1 MNNAQEFINQKL
13 NNYSSNSKIYLGFE
27 KLLNCLNL
35 YFDTTNQ
42 TNLNNYIIKI
52 YSSITLE
59 NGSIIRATDNFYSKA
74 WYSNVSVAMNSDE
87 LLEYLSDQGIC
98 YGQVFV
104 VFYFFKFFKILN
116 FKYLIFRYIY

>member
-1 MNNAQEFINQKL
+1 MNNAHEFINQQL

-27 KLLNCLNL
+27 KFLNCLNL
-35 YFDTTNQ
+35 YFDTNQ

-59 NGSIIRATDNFYSKA
+59 NGTIIRATDNFHGKA

-104 VFYFFKFFKILN
+104 LF
-116 FKYLIFRYIY
+116 